1 MPNLDAVI
9 AVSPNRMREGELTVA
24 AADVRINAYSYPLS
38 IVLSIDLGRQ
48 SSCDLIRSTSY
59 DNRTPGLEDNIFTGE
74 CHLRNGPAV
83 KKLDIYKATRT
94 GTRCSSKKGR
104 AGVEF

>member
-59 DNRTPGLEDNIFTGE
+59 DNRTPGLELARGV
-74 CHLRNGPAV
+74 PV
-83 KKLDIYKATRT
+83 KREEL
-94 GTRCSSKKGR
+94 GLSSEASFIALLAP
-104 AGVEF
+104 AGVVRAEG